1 MNEVIVTTKEELKKA
16 KDNRIETIIVQG
28 ALADNLQRTKKITY
42 LSAGAIAALMGAI
55 ALIPATGG
63 LSTMFAIAPIAA
75 LTGLDIGLI
84 IIAISISVG
93 LLVAIYKEYD
103 EIEVEAGYLKLR
115 LKRKKISSS

>member
-16 KDNRIETIIVQG
+16 KDDRIETIIVQG
-28 ALADNLQRTKKITY
+28 ELADNLQRTKKITY

-63 LSTMFAIAPIAA
+63 LSAFVGIAPIAA

-84 IIAISISVG
+84 IGAISIGVG

-103 EIEVEAGYLKLR
+103 EIKVETGYLKLS
-115 LKRKKISSS
+115 LKRKK